1 VQLSVR
7 YDSTDFFGEDYGYR
21 SGLNAG
27 MVRHLRSKVRD
38 FEDRLELG
46 AGDVVLDIGSND
58 GTTLNAF
65 QTPGLRRHGMDPTS
79 SKFREHYDP
88 DVVVSATLFS
98 AERFLSDTYA
108 LGAALITSMGM
119 FYDLDDPIGFAREVK
134 ASLAPNGI
142 WHAEQSYLPTM
153 VRNNAFDT
161 ICHEHVSYFTISTIE
176 FILREAGLR
185 LVDVG
190 FNDVNGGSFHFEAT
204 HAESTT
210 ASSHHQA
217 DRIARSLRDEHD
229 AGFATLTPLLE
240 LGDRVRR
247 GCEALVEMLEDLR
260 AKGDQV
266 VGYGASTKGNVLLQ
280 YAGIGPEL
288 MQAIGEVNPNKYG
301 CRTPGTGIP
310 IVSDEDARA
319 LDPTHFLVL
328 PWHFREE
335 ILPRET
341 EFRDRGGR
349 FIFPLPELD
358 VV

>member
-1 VQLSVR
+1 
-7 YDSTDFFGEDYGYR
+7 
-21 SGLNAG
+21 
-27 MVRHLRSKVRD
+27 
-38 FEDRLELG
+38 
-46 AGDVVLDIGSND
+46 
-58 GTTLNAF
+58 
-65 QTPGLRRHGMDPTS
+65 
-79 SKFREHYDP
+79 
-88 DVVVSATLFS
+88 
-98 AERFLSDTYA
+98 
-108 LGAALITSMGM
+108 MGM

-153 VRNNAFDT
+153 VSNNAFDT

-210 ASSHHQA
+210 ASRDDQV
-217 DRIARSLRDEHD
+217 DRIAKGLRDERD
-229 AGFATLTPLLE
+229 AGFERLTPLLE
-240 LGDRVRR
+240 LGERVRR
-247 GCEALVEMLEDLR
+247 GCGALVEMLEDLR
-260 AKGDQV
+260 AKGDRV

-288 MQAIGEVNPNKYG
+288 MPAIGEVNPNKYG

-310 IVSDEDARA
+310 IVSDEEARA